1 MPVEKTL
8 LCHPVTMPGGTV
20 FVRESVIIQDFS
32 LFLHY
37 QPQKQKMTI
46 MKSLRLTLCAL
57 LLAATATTAQAD
69 DIYVRSTNNVTELE
83 KDIQEQ
89 DSIVMHR
96 QDSIAEIEQ
105 QIKELKQQI
114 KELENRK
121 KAMEKDIKLANKT
134 RKATFDARDNLVFD
148 LQVADVLT
156 APYNKADVED
166 ALKSFE
172 GMETKDVIKKRD
184 LVKKYGEYTKDLKQF
199 LEKQKPLLAA
209 QGWAYL
215 SSTDEVYKKFEKA
228 MKGTRYWKIYNKKEK
243 NPSIEYLDRVMD
255 KVVQFKNSGL
265 NNPTR
270 LNEIINMLYAY

>member
-1 MPVEKTL
+1 
-8 LCHPVTMPGGTV
+8 
-20 FVRESVIIQDFS
+20 
-32 LFLHY
+32 
-37 QPQKQKMTI
+37 MTI

-148 LQVADVLT
+148 QQVADVLA
-156 APYNKADVED
+156 APYNKAF
-166 ALKSFE
+166 SW
-172 GMETKDVIKKRD
+172 
-184 LVKKYGEYTKDLKQF
+184 
-199 LEKQKPLLAA
+199 AA
-209 QGWAYL
+209 
-215 SSTDEVYKKFEKA
+215 
-228 MKGTRYWKIYNKKEK
+228 
-243 NPSIEYLDRVMD
+243 
-255 KVVQFKNSGL
+255 
-265 NNPTR
+265 
-270 LNEIINMLYAY
+270 

>member
-1 MPVEKTL
+1 MPDGRASCPSKKTL

-20 FVRESVIIQDFS
+20 FVRKSVIIQDFS

-83 KDIQEQ
+83 KDI
-89 DSIVMHR
+89 
-96 QDSIAEIEQ
+96 
-105 QIKELKQQI
+105 QI

-228 MKGTRYWKIYNKKEK
+228 MKGTKYWKIYNKKEK